1 LEGIN
6 HAIEN
11 AKNARTTEEQNMAKM
26 TVTLSRTIS
35 LILLILGTASLL
47 GAIAYSSTIPALIGL
62 GLIFWGIILTY
73 IQTDEYTKTTILDTT
88 VTSLLTTLN
97 ETLKTLDYKGKAIY
111 LPPKYLNDPET
122 TRIYISKENG
132 TTLPRPEITQKLELQ
147 PSRRNVQG
155 MLITPPAAEL
165 TKLIETTMGTSF
177 LNMNL
182 KDLQQRLPKVL
193 IEDLEVMTDIELKP
207 ATSGEAEKAT
217 EFSERG
223 YDKILVRFTTATY
236 KSICKKANE
245 LSAIHANVGCPL
257 TSALASALAKT
268 AGKPVTIEK
277 QEVSEDGATTQT
289 DYLILK
295 EET

>member
-1 LEGIN
+1 MP
-6 HAIEN
+6 
-11 AKNARTTEEQNMAKM
+11 KTTVSPSK
-26 TVTLSRTIS
+26 TIS
-35 LILLILGTASLL
+35 IVLLILGTISLL

-73 IQTDEYTKTTILDTT
+73 IQTSEYVKARILDTT
-88 VTSLLTTLN
+88 VMPLLTTLDQ
-97 ETLKTLDYKGKAIY
+97 TLKTLDYAGKAVY

-122 TRIYISKENG
+122 TKIYISKQHND
-132 TTLPRPEITQKLELQ
+132 TLPQPEITQKLELQ
-147 PSRRNVQG
+147 PSHANAQG

-165 TKLIETTMGTSF
+165 TKLFETTLGTSL

-182 KDLQQRLPKVL
+182 EDLQQRLPKVL
-193 IEDLEVMTDIELKP
+193 IEDLEVMTDIELKQV
-207 ATSGEAEKAT
+207 TRGETEKT
-217 EFSERG
+217 IEPSKTD
-223 YDKILVRFTTATY
+223 YDTILVKFTTTAY
-236 KSICKKANE
+236 KNICKRANE

-268 AGKPVTIEK
+268 TGKPITIQN

-289 DYLILK
+289 EYLILK